1 MSDHLT
7 EDQICRAVASQS
19 TLDEHRH
26 VQACAQ
32 CRTEIGRMH
41 QVMVTLRHDI
51 RRRAEREVLAT
62 TPSFL
67 KRDVP
72 AGMSRTFALAAASV
86 TVVAA
91 ALVWQARATHSPA
104 SMPTPGAAT
113 PIDASLA
120 HAGGAGASVDTI
132 DAFYPL
138 RYSAVP
144 IVNGRIVR
152 IEVPRSAPAAFG
164 LDPVEFAGVRHGAV
178 VADVL
183 VGEDGLA
190 RAVRFVRPV
199 VGNAQKE

>member
-32 CRTEIGRMH
+32 CRIEIVRMQ
-41 QVMVTLRHDI
+41 QVMTTLRHGI

-67 KRDVP
+67 ERD
-72 AGMSRTFALAAASV
+72 ATTGMTRTLALAAASV

-91 ALVWQARATHSPA
+91 ALVWQARAIHSPA
-104 SMPTPGAAT
+104 SMPTPGAAI
-113 PIDASLA
+113 PIEASLA
-120 HAGGAGASVDTI
+120 HAGAGASVDTI